1 MQKVFAGLVMI
12 KKEEEFFNTEA
23 MQMRWYKPSYG
34 DTKMRS
40 WFAWLPV
47 TVGNETRWLERVTVM
62 YQYGT
67 TAAKKWDSL
76 YFVDD

>member
-1 MQKVFAGLVMI
+1 
-12 KKEEEFFNTEA
+12 
-23 MQMRWYKPSYG
+23 MRWYRPSYG

-62 YQYGT
+62 YIYGT
-67 TAAKKWDSL
+67 TCAKKWDSL